1 MLRTIEDADAILM
14 PTRVM
19 HGWPIPSECSVV
31 EVTMIKEGRE
41 FEDLDYPNK
50 EEAIKNM
57 KYAKGNFILWPRK
70 DIILKTRSSPIVSM

>member
-1 MLRTIEDADAILM
+1 VDDISKPTLCTLLYVKGRMLRTIEDADAILM

-57 KYAKGNFILWPRK
+57 K
-70 DIILKTRSSPIVSM
+70 